1 MESPHQITASP
12 NHQYKMDFTLKIYRK
27 LLETL
32 QAQGYQFLTF
42 EQYCMLGLRPQD
54 ESLNRVTAESPSD
67 NALRQAQGPNRTE
80 LPNGITLRQA
90 QGPNEIASPTKYIIL
105 RHDVDLKAENSV
117 ETAKIEHSLGIKA
130 SYYFRVVPDSD
141 KPECI
146 RAIADMGHEIGYHYE
161 DMSLCGGNPE
171 RAVAHFAEKLAYF
184 RTYYPVKTICMHGA
198 PTSQYDSKDIWQ
210 FASYKNDFDLIGE
223 PYFDVDFS
231 DLFYLTDTGRRWDGY
246 KVSVR
251 DKIPTYQDV
260 WTANGWVYKRTD
272 DIIRAC
278 DNGSLPNRIMITT
291 HPQRWTDSKVKGMQE
306 AIVQNLKNTVKYLLI
321 KWRSK

>member
-1 MESPHQITASP
+1 
-12 NHQYKMDFTLKIYRK
+12 MDFTLKIYRK

-42 EQYCMLGLRPQD
+42 EQYCMLGL
-54 ESLNRVTAESPSD
+54 SD
-67 NALRQAQGPNRTE
+67 REVQGPNRTE
-80 LPNGITLRQA
+80 LPNGITLRQAQGPNEITEVSNQSGHFDRLSDREA

-141 KPECI
+141 KPDCI
-146 RAIADMGHEIGYHYE
+146 KAIADMGHEIGYHYE

-171 RAVAHFAEKLAYF
+171 KAVAHFAEKLAYF

-278 DNGSLPNRIMITT
+278 NNGSLPNRIMITT